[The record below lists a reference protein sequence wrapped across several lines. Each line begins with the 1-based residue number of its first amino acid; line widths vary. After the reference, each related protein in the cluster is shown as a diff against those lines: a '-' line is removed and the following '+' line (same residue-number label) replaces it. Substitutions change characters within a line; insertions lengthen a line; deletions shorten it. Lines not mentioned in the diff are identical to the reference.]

1 MQNTGD
7 ARKGMGKPES
17 VGHCI
22 ENVGTP
28 EERVGVTVA
37 TIRRIVDVVSSRV
50 RTLILLL
57 VVSAILYVLI
67 SPLPEMTA
75 TKSVQP
81 FVLVLALLVVIVI
94 ADFMAASLLN
104 DTQSTFEDCCDFQA
118 VLCSRLC

>member
-1 MQNTGD
+1 MTG
-7 ARKGMGKPES
+7 AR
-17 VGHCI
+17 
-22 ENVGTP
+22 
-28 EERVGVTVA
+28 
-37 TIRRIVDVVSSRV
+37 IRRIVDTVSSRV

-81 FVLVLALLVVIVI
+81 FVLVLAFLVVTAI
-94 ADFMAASLLN
+94 ADLMAASLLN
-104 DTQSTFEDCCDFQA
+104 DTQSTFEDRCDFQA